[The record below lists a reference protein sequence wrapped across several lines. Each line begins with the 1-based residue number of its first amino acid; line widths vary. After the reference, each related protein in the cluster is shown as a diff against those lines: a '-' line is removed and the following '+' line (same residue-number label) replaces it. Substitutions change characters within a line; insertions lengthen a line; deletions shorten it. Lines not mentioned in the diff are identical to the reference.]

1 MDTLSGSLL
10 VLGPL
15 IYIGSLFVLFV
26 RADFQAMVG
35 GSSQR
40 LLKAVAEQVS
50 IFKRSFTAA
59 TVGVILVAL
68 GFVLL
73 TRLLIEAGGR
83 SLPLIAATLFLIA
96 AVLWG
101 VEHSI
106 HVSITLPAAE
116 KTAAYGAV
124 PSYYE
129 PVLRW
134 ANILELIYI
143 VLALLSAVFYGWSIL
158 QTGALPLWVGWVLIG
173 WSILWL
179 IVFTINPEGITAVAL
194 IPPLLLGIVIIVQA

>member
-40 LLKAVAEQVS
+40 KLEAVADQVS
-50 IFKRSFTAA
+50 TFKRSFAA
-59 TVGVILVAL
+59 AAVEVILVAL

-73 TRLLIEAGGR
+73 TSLLIEADGR

-96 AVLWG
+96 AVLW
-101 VEHSI
+101 VIEHSV
-106 HVSITLPAAE
+106 HVSITVTAAE
-116 KTAAYGAV
+116 ETAAEGAV

-134 ANILELIYI
+134 TNILELIYI
-143 VLALLSAVFYGWSIL
+143 VLALISAVCYGWSIL
-158 QTGALPLWVGWVLIG
+158 QTGALTLWVGWVSIG
-173 WSILWL
+173 WSLLWL
-179 IVFTINPEGITAVAL
+179 IVFTLNPEGIPVVAL
-194 IPPLLLGIVIIVQA
+194 IPPLLIGIVIIVQA